1 VASAL
6 SGLTGHTGAQSW
18 AGTAPSSPL
27 VGKILFLFTTSSLG
41 LTLSGSRDDGHLI
54 QFVPWGGG
62 HLSCP
67 VATSGPGAL
76 CAQWRHH
83 LGQTLGFPS
92 VLPLISSPLG
102 QEGTW
107 TSCRRTGWHT
117 QDCWLEDKIGGMVVN
132 RKREIPVPAPLP
144 GTGVRQAVLIFS
156 GASRVVS
163 TQGRAGW
170 SWVGTGRVMRLGVAW
185 LGPPQNRVHL
195 TRGYRR
201 LLISRKL
208 PLIDLLLFLVS

>member
-1 VASAL
+1 MSL
-6 SGLTGHTGAQSW
+6 
-18 AGTAPSSPL
+18 L
-27 VGKILFLFTTSSLG
+27 VGKIFFLFTTSSLG

-54 QFVPWGGG
+54 QLVPWGRG

-67 VATSGPGAL
+67 AATSGPRAL
-76 CAQWRHH
+76 CAQWWHH
-83 LGQTLGFPS
+83 LGQTLGLTS
-92 VLPLISSPLG
+92 MLPLTSSPLG
-102 QEGTW
+102 QVDTW

-117 QDCWLEDKIGGMVVN
+117 RGSRLEDKIGGMVVN
-132 RKREIPVPAPLP
+132 RKHEIPVPAPPP
-144 GTGVRQAVLIFS
+144 GTRARRAVLIFS
-156 GASRVVS
+156 GASQVVS
-163 TQGRAGW
+163 TQGQAGW